1 MRVSRAEIAQNAG
14 GDAEQSA
21 HADLQRRMPD
31 QLLELFLIGERLLEL
46 CEQIASRKG
55 EGVSH
60 GVEMTIAPDGKLLT
74 VRLNGEEI
82 RDDRTYRI
90 ATLDYLAQGNDGLL
104 AFQDGTDLVSP
115 QDAANNVRFII
126 MDYFRAAKAKGKAVD
141 SKVEGRIIVQP

>member
-1 MRVSRAEIAQNAG
+1 
-14 GDAEQSA
+14 
-21 HADLQRRMPD
+21 
-31 QLLELFLIGERLLEL
+31 
-46 CEQIASRKG
+46 IASRKG

-60 GVEMTIAPDGKLLT
+60 GVEMTIAPDGKLLK